1 MRLLAL
7 LAAVLVAVLVASPF
21 AAAADKDKPAK
32 QHTLADFKL
41 GQPVLGN
48 ASLGSAKGKGVVIE
62 AWGVKCPPC
71 IASLPKLQALSEKH
85 KDKVLFFGAEC
96 QGHDKKAIQAVTKK
110 AGVAFPIASGLDKCP
125 IQFNGIPRAFVFD
138 AAGKLI
144 FDGNPHSQ
152 GFSEAVERAAGS
164 VAAK

>member
-1 MRLLAL
+1 M
-7 LAAVLVAVLVASPF
+7 
-21 AAAADKDKPAK
+21 
-32 QHTLADFKL
+32 
-41 GQPVLGN
+41 
-48 ASLGSAKGKGVVIE
+48 GVQ
-62 AWGVKCPPC
+62 CPPC

-110 AGVAFPIASGLDKCP
+110 AGVTFAIASGLEKCP
-125 IQFNGIPRAFVFD
+125 IQFNGIPRTFVFD

-152 GFSEAVERAAGS
+152 GFAEAVEKAASG